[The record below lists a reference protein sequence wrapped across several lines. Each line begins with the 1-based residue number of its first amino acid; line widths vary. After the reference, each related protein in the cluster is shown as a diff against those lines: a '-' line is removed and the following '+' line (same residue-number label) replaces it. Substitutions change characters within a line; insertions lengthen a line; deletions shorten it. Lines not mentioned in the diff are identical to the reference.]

1 MEKFL
6 VKLNRFSAWALLI
19 LIILFI
25 ISGYG
30 MTKQIIDPV
39 FATQLHDNILPIF
52 LFLFFVVHVAIS
64 SSYALRRWKVFSST
78 KAANIYAFIFGLIML
93 IIFLWLYLL

>member
-6 VKLNRFSAWALLI
+6 LKLNRFSAWILLI

-39 FATQLHDNILPIF
+39 FATQLHNNILPVF
-52 LFLFFVVHVAIS
+52 LFVFFVIHVAIS
-64 SSYALRRWKVFSST
+64 SSYALRRWKIFKDSKS
-78 KAANIYAFIFGLIML
+78 ANIYAFVLGLILL
-93 IIFLWLYLL
+93 ILFFWLYLL